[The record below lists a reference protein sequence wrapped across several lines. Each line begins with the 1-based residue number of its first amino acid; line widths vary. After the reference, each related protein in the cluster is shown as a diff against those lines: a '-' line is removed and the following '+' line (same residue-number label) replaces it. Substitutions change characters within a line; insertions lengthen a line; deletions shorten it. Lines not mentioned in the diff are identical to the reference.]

1 MGDEPA
7 EPATELPRQLDPLM
21 VPRQQ
26 KAEELRALGHNPYRN
41 DFRPTHTTREVRE
54 AVGALPPADAE
65 GAAPAAAGPR
75 FRVAGR
81 IVEYR
86 GFGKA
91 TFVKLADRHERL
103 QVYLRR
109 DVLGD
114 EAYALFKKAESWDV
128 IGVEGYAFVTK
139 TGELTL
145 MAEQCVLLT
154 KTLRPP
160 PEKWSGLK
168 DQETRYRQRY
178 VDLVVNP
185 AVAEVFRRRSRIVQ
199 RVRAYLDQRDFLEV
213 ETPLLHGTLG
223 GAAARPFRT
232 HHNALDLPLYL
243 RIAPELYLKRL
254 VVGGFERVYEIG
266 RNFRNE
272 GLSRNHNPEFTMLE
286 FYQAY
291 ATYET
296 LIALTE
302 DLLSGLVQEFCGG
315 STLSYQGQAIDFSRP
330 WPRLSVAEAVL
341 RGAQRSGLALDA
353 AQLADEQALLAWCES
368 SGLLQ
373 RPDAL
378 GQGLRAAAGH
388 GQRLGV
394 LFDQLGEAVLP
405 QDRPVFVVDYPAAT
419 SPLARRNDADA
430 ERVDRFEL
438 FIAGREI
445 ANGFSELNDPVDQ
458 RERFR
463 QQLEG
468 RRAGD
473 EEAME
478 YDEDYC
484 RALEY
489 GLPPT
494 AGEGIGIDRLVMLL
508 CDQPTIRDVL
518 LFPHLRPEAALGRVS
533 AADRAGLAERASA
546 GPGQVDEEDVAF
558 ESDADTQQ
566 SDPSRFL
573 DVLSDE

>member
-1 MGDEPA
+1 MSDESA
-7 EPATELPRQLDPLM
+7 SELPRQLDPLM

-26 KAEELRALGHNPYRN
+26 KADELRALGHNPYRN
-41 DFRPTHTTREVRE
+41 DFQPTHTTREVRE
-54 AVGALPPADAE
+54 AVGELPVAGAE
-65 GAAPAAAGPR
+65 GVPLAGGQR
-75 FRVAGR
+75 FRLAGR

-91 TFVKLADRHERL
+91 TFVRLADRHERL

-109 DVLGD
+109 DVLG
-114 EAYALFKKAESWDV
+114 ESAYALFKKAESWDV

-168 DQETRYRQRY
+168 DHETRYRQRY

-185 AVAEVFRRRSRIVQ
+185 GVAEVFRRRSRIVQ
-199 RVRAYLDQRDFLEV
+199 RIRAYLDQRGFLEV
-213 ETPLLHGTLG
+213 ETPMLHGTLG

-243 RIAPELYLKRL
+243 RIAPELFLKRL

-286 FYQAY
+286 LYQAY

-296 LIALTE
+296 LIELTE
-302 DLLSGLVQEFCGG
+302 DLMSGLVREVSG
-315 STLSYQGQAIDFSRP
+315 SNTLAYQGQTIDFGRP
-330 WPRLSVAEAVL
+330 WPRVSVDEAVL
-341 RGAQRSGLALDA
+341 RGVKQAGLALDPGE
-353 AQLADEQALLAWCES
+353 LADPPALLAWCER
-368 SGLLQ
+368 SGLLA
-373 RPDAL
+373 RPDLL
-378 GQGLRAAAGH
+378 GQGLRAAASHGH
-388 GQRLGV
+388 RVAV

-405 QDRPVFVVDYPAAT
+405 ADRPVFVVDYPAAT
-419 SPLARRNDADA
+419 SPLARRKDGDA

-438 FIAGREI
+438 FIAGREV

-463 QQLEG
+463 RQLEG

-518 LFPHLRPEAALGRVS
+518 LFPHMRPEAGSGRLTDV
-533 AADRAGLAERASA
+533 DRE
-546 GPGQVDEEDVAF
+546 Q
-558 ESDADTQQ
+558 
-566 SDPSRFL
+566 
-573 DVLSDE
+573 

>member
-1 MGDEPA
+1 MGDDPA
-7 EPATELPRQLDPLM
+7 SELPCQLDPLM
-21 VPRQQ
+21 IPRQQ
-26 KAEELRALGHNPYRN
+26 KADELRALGHPPYRN
-41 DFRPTHTTREVRE
+41 DFQPTHTTREVRE
-54 AVGALPPADAE
+54 AVGALPADGAT
-65 GAAPAAAGPR
+65 GAALAAGQR

-114 EAYALFKKAESWDV
+114 DAYALFKKAESWDV

-168 DQETRYRQRY
+168 DHETRYRQRY
-178 VDLVVNP
+178 VDLVVNAP
-185 AVAEVFRRRSRIVQ
+185 VAEVFRRRSRIVQ
-199 RVRAYLDQRDFLEV
+199 RLRAYLDQRDFLEV
-213 ETPLLHGTLG
+213 ETPILHGTLG
-223 GAAARPFRT
+223 GAAARPFCT

-254 VVGGFERVYEIG
+254 VVGGFERVYELG

-296 LIALTE
+296 LIDLTE
-302 DLLSGLVQEFCGG
+302 DLLSGLVLEFAGG
-315 STLSYQGQAIDFSRP
+315 STLTYQGQAIDFQRP
-330 WPRLSVAEAVL
+330 WPRLSVEEAIV
-341 RGAQRSGLALDA
+341 RGAQRAGLALA
-353 AQLADEQALLAWCES
+353 AEQLGEPASLLAYCER

-373 RPDAL
+373 RQDAL
-378 GQGLRAAAGH
+378 GQGLRAAGSHGH
-388 GQRLGV
+388 RLGV
-394 LFDQLGEAVLP
+394 LFDQLGEAALP
-405 QDRPVFVVDYPAAT
+405 PDRPAFVVGYPAAT
-419 SPLARRNDADA
+419 SPLARRNDVDG

-463 QQLEG
+463 RQLEE
-468 RRAGD
+468 RQAGD

-518 LFPHLRPEAALGRVS
+518 LFPHLRPEASLPRGAPATR
-533 AADRAGLAERASA
+533 AAGETRAEQLPDRR
-546 GPGQVDEEDVAF
+546 PGDVDR
-558 ESDADTQQ
+558 DA
-566 SDPSRFL
+566 
-573 DVLSDE
+573 